1 MINTREK
8 PNRVEKALL
17 VGVYKDTTQKE
28 EAVSLLDE
36 LNSLVNSLGIPIA
49 ESLLVRVAYPSP
61 RYFVGA
67 GKAEEIFSQAKRIGA
82 EVIIFDN
89 ELSPAQQRNWEA
101 MVGIAVI
108 DRQEVILDIFARRAQ
123 TKEARLQ
130 VDLARMEYSLP
141 RLTRAWGHLN
151 RQAGGLGGKGE
162 GETQLETDRRLVRR
176 RISHLKEDL
185 ELVRSRRA
193 TQRKQRVRLP
203 LPSCAIVGYTNA
215 GKSALLKKLTGAR
228 VLVEDKLFATL
239 DTTTR
244 RVELPSGQG
253 LLLADTVGFVR
264 NLPHHLVEAF
274 KATLEEAVL
283 ADFLVHVLDASHP
296 QVYDFCATTIKVLE
310 ELGVDSKK
318 MITVLNKVD
327 CIPGESTLHA
337 LRLHFPDSV
346 FISALTGRGLDELL
360 YRMAEMLSD
369 RISKVE
375 VALPLDRTDLLSMLH
390 RTSRVLSVG
399 YGQAHVNVAAAV
411 SPKVYARME
420 PFLVAE
426 KEVSELSQEVS
437 EGYGFHHGDTEDK
450 KGE

>member
-1 MINTREK
+1 MIDIREK
-8 PNRVEKALL
+8 PDRVEKALL
-17 VGVYKDTTQKE
+17 VGVYKDATQKQ
-28 EAVSLLDE
+28 EAESLLEE
-36 LNSLVNSLGIPIA
+36 LNSLVDTLEIPIA
-49 ESLLVRVAYPSP
+49 ESLLVRVAEPSP
-61 RYFVGA
+61 RYFVGT
-67 GKAEEIFSQAKRIGA
+67 GKAEEIFSLAKRIGA
-82 EVIIFDN
+82 DVIVFDN

-108 DRQEVILDIFARRAQ
+108 DRQEVILDIFGQRAQ

-151 RQAGGLGGKGE
+151 RQGGGLGGKGE

-176 RISHLKEDL
+176 RIDRLKEDL

-203 LPSCAIVGYTNA
+203 LPTCAIVGYTNA
-215 GKSALLKKLTGAR
+215 GKSALLKKLTGAH

-244 RVELPSGQG
+244 RVQLPSGQG
-253 LLLADTVGFVR
+253 LLLTDTVGFVR
-264 NLPHHLVEAF
+264 NLPHRLVEAF

-283 ADFLVHVLDASHP
+283 SDFLVHVLDASHP
-296 QVYDFCATTIKVLE
+296 QVYDFCATTIEVVE
-310 ELGVDSKK
+310 ELGADSKK

-327 CIPGESTLHA
+327 CITDESTLHA

-346 FISALTGRGLDELL
+346 LISARTGRGLDELL
-360 YRMAEMLSD
+360 HRMADMLTD
-369 RISKVE
+369 RVSKVE
-375 VALPLDRTDLLSMLH
+375 VALPLDRTDLLSLLH
-390 RTSRVLSVG
+390 RTSHVLSVG
-399 YGQAHVNVAAAV
+399 YAQAHVNVVAAV

-420 PFLVAE
+420 PFLVKPEEA
-426 KEVSELSQEVS
+426 LSGRWPVPA
-437 EGYGFHHGDTEDK
+437 GT
-450 KGE
+450 